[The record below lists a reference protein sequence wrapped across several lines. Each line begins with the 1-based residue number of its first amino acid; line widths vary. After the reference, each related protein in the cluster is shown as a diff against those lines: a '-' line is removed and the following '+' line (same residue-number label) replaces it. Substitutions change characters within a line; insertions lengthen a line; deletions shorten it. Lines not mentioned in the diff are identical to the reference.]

1 MKLRKN
7 VRLTAYLQRHW
18 LSALVLALA
27 AILFIGL
34 YSYAHSGPDEAP
46 VQKGAYAEYEAGE
59 VMEILSDSCEPDP
72 AADGAYRGDQRLLVA
87 VKSGQYA
94 GETLLT
100 THAVGPLYGE
110 PAAPGDH
117 ITLLIST
124 YEDGSHNATVYE
136 HDRRMAIVLILG
148 AFLLVTVL
156 VGGKTG
162 AKSILGLAMT
172 VAVLVCLLIP
182 LLLKGWPPIWTT
194 FLLCSYVA
202 VVCFVILGGTNR
214 KILCA
219 CLGTVAGMALATLFG
234 LAAQALAHVN
244 GLRISDVEPLL
255 QLRQTGTPIGLR
267 GLLVGGIIISSLGA
281 VMDVAMSIASALSE
295 LKTVNPEMTR
305 RELWRSGRNIGRDM
319 VGTMTNTLILAF
331 LGSGFT
337 LIIYIYSLGLPW
349 HELASST
356 FLALEVVSGVSS
368 AIGVILAVP
377 VTAEIGAVL
386 FCKNAKGPK

>member
-1 MKLRKN
+1 
-7 VRLTAYLQRHW
+7 
-18 LSALVLALA
+18 
-27 AILFIGL
+27 
-34 YSYAHSGPDEAP
+34 
-46 VQKGAYAEYEAGE
+46 
-59 VMEILSDSCEPDP
+59 
-72 AADGAYRGDQRLLVA
+72 
-87 VKSGQYA
+87 
-94 GETLLT
+94 
-100 THAVGPLYGE
+100 
-110 PAAPGDH
+110 
-117 ITLLIST
+117 
-124 YEDGSHNATVYE
+124 
-136 HDRRMAIVLILG
+136 MAIVLILG

-182 LLLKGWPPIWTT
+182 LLLKGWPTIWTT

-377 VTAEIGAVL
+377 VTAAIGAML
-386 FCKNAKGPK
+386 LSRQ